1 MKPQLVSVVVNL
13 QPRVATALQNLVT
26 ASGRERN
33 DVLAAAVE
41 LGLARAM
48 GEFNRHKREA
58 AKVEAQARW
67 ARQLAAEE
75 RAEAARAE
83 AHRKAALAKVNALVP
98 APATT
103 APAEGW
109 WDDDGPTL

>member
-1 MKPQLVSVVVNL
+1 MTQKLVSVVVNL

-33 DVLAAAVE
+33 DVLASAVE

-67 ARQLAAEE
+67 ARQMAAEE
-75 RAEAARAE
+75 RDDAARAE
-83 AHRKAALAKVNALVP
+83 GHRKAALAQVNALIP
-98 APATT
+98 APST
-103 APAEGW
+103 PARWE
-109 WDDDGPTL
+109 DDDGPTL